1 MALLCGLCKSHFCMK
16 KKAGLWDTI
25 QVHMQNSDSFTDM
38 IFRLVQSLP
47 KDVLNKI
54 AMLLWAIWWTINFE
68 GILHCVGLDMCL
80 WDELNQFILVRTIN
94 FEVILQPVEA
104 DAMALCKAMSWVHDR
119 LFFNPIVKLS
129 LMVII
134 LIVQHNQ
141 NQKWVLLL
149 WIIQPRHGIP
159 NPTKSGSKISSL

>member
-1 MALLCGLCKSHFCMK
+1 MEFGRCVFPTKLRSFCGGLLRDACPRDVICSFAVFLV
-16 KKAGLWDTI
+16 

-68 GILHCVGLDMCL
+68 GILHCVGLDM
-80 WDELNQFILVRTIN
+80 TIN

-141 NQKWVLLL
+141 NQK
-149 WIIQPRHGIP
+149 
-159 NPTKSGSKISSL
+159 